1 MYAGMNQ
8 GLYAGQNTMRQVIA
22 DEDVRRMYIQPVD
35 QYVDDRIRQAT
46 QTIYPT

>member
-1 MYAGMNQ
+1 MYASMNQ
-8 GLYAGQNTMRQVIA
+8 GLYAGQNTMRQVIT

-35 QYVDDRIRQAT
+35 QYVDDRIRYAT